1 MAGASGSAS
10 DRINA
15 WRKRCCSKRQVEI
28 AEGKYLDKRQVPRC
42 TFNELAALYL
52 PWAQTNHRSY
62 VATKSRVTL
71 LCQAFGDRQL
81 SEITPLIVDG
91 YISQRAAIV
100 KPATV
105 NRDVVVLRHMFVK
118 AMAWGKALDES
129 RGARQAITG
138 EQSTAAVF
146 VP

>member
-1 MAGASGSAS
+1 MAVFKKQRVYSLDYYVHGH
-10 DRINA
+10 
-15 WRKRCCSKRQVEI
+15 RKRERISPDKRLAETVLQKCKVAI
-28 AEGKYLDKRQVPRC
+28 AEGKYLDKRTVPHC

-81 SEITPLIVDG
+81 SEITPLAVDG
-91 YISQRAAIV
+91 YISQRAAVV

-118 AMAWGKALDES
+118 AMAWG
-129 RGARQAITG
+129 
-138 EQSTAAVF
+138 
-146 VP
+146 